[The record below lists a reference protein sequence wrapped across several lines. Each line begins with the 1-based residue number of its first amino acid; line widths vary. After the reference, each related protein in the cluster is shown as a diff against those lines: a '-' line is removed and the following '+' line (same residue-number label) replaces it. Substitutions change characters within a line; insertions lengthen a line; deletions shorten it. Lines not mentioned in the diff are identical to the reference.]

1 VEGSGLPAG
10 VELVQR
16 STAAELGSTPALAHA
31 AREVRLS
38 AASTRTLERRMTAL
52 RQANE
57 VRSARAKL
65 KQELRQGKVRLE
77 EILASQPDYLSSA
90 EVVDLL
96 VSVPKIG
103 PVRAARLLN
112 TARVSESKTVGGL
125 SDRQRASLIEL
136 LHHLR
141 FGPST

>member
-1 VEGSGLPAG
+1 M
-10 VELVQR
+10 
-16 STAAELGSTPALAHA
+16 
-31 AREVRLS
+31 S
-38 AASTRTLERRMTAL
+38 AASTRSLERRMTAL

-77 EILASQPDYLSSA
+77 EILATRPDYLASA

-96 VSVPKIG
+96 VAVPKIG

-112 TARVSESKTVGGL
+112 TARITQSKTIGGL
-125 SDRQRASLIEL
+125 SHRQRACLIEL
-136 LHHLR
+136 LSRPRLEQ
-141 FGPST
+141 TT